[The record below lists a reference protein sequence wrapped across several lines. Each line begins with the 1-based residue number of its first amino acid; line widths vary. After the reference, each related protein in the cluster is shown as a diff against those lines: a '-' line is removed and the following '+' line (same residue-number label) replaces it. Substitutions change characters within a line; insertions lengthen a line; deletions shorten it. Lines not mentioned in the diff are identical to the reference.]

1 MPESEL
7 IDKKNSTVD
16 KYSMFLDASHEQ
28 TFESMYEI
36 NNYLIKSETKP
47 HKIKQKICGVNTVVD
62 LGTGKIEV
70 NGEKIDLNIKESLLV
85 EVSELGLRWVNFN
98 KNRADFN
105 SEFSLP
111 ITSKIFVIGWQG
123 NDKAGNNV
131 QRLVAVKQDG
141 SWELWS
147 KR

>member
-1 MPESEL
+1 MPEHEL
-7 IDKKNSTVD
+7 IDKKNSTID
-16 KYSMFLDASHEQ
+16 KYAVFLDASHEQ

-36 NNYLIKSETKP
+36 NNYLIKSESKP
-47 HKIKQKICGVNTVVD
+47 HKIKQKINGVNTVID
-62 LGTGKIEV
+62 LGTGEIEV
-70 NGEKIDLNIKESLLV
+70 NGEKIDLNIKESLLI
-85 EVSELGLRWVNFN
+85 EVSERGLRWVNFN
-98 KNRADFN
+98 KCRADFS

-123 NDKAGNNV
+123 NDKTGNNI